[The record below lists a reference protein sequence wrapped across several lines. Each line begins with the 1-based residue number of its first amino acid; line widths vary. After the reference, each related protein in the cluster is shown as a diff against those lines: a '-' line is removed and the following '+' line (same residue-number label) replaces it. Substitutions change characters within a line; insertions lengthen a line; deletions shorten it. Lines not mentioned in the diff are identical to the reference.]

1 MDLLYSLSRYN
12 KRNLNI
18 PIRGH
23 MMRNVVALVC
33 LIATLLATGTAHA
46 QNSSTFGENIIPGL
60 AHRESEL
67 RAGLLYDISNNTI
80 VWQKD
85 MNYAYPIASLTK
97 MMVALLAVED
107 IKAEKRDW
115 SDEIVVTRSYRKSPK
130 SRKVIV
136 TKETYTL
143 ESLVQLAMIPSNNDA
158 CSDIGRHLNG
168 SVESFVL
175 RMNQRAVEL
184 GMTQTFFSNPSG
196 LPGLVSEI
204 DNSSSPKDLLKLC
217 LELLKH
223 EEMLQITSIGY
234 AEISNDKTKGVHR
247 NHNRLVIDYD
257 DHVDGLKTGFTR
269 RAGFCLAA
277 TAKIEDS
284 RLVCI
289 VLGVGTSTVRNEIV
303 ATLLN
308 NYYAT
313 IGCGRMKPSF
323 KEPEKIVA
331 QNDSGVVYKTVWT
344 KQRQIHKVRSGESL
358 TVIAKKYK
366 VTFQQLKK
374 WNKLKNDRIHPGQQI
389 AVYVNVKKKIAI
401 KPEPKNEEDK
411 EDGSDERD
419 KTIQAGTTVDSSR
432 TESLNV
438 VANNPAPTKKA
449 EPAKPT
455 QKKVEPKV
463 KYVYHTVQPGDT
475 LWGISKKYKGVT
487 PEDIR
492 KANNLSDANQIQPG
506 KKLKIKLGG

>member
-1 MDLLYSLSRYN
+1 ML
-12 KRNLNI
+12 
-18 PIRGH
+18 G
-23 MMRNVVALVC
+23 VAY
-33 LIATLLATGTAHA
+33 A
-46 QNSSTFGENIIPGL
+46 QQDPHFKVEIVPGL
-60 AHRESEL
+60 GHRESEL
-67 RAGLLYDISNNTI
+67 KAGLLYDLSNQTI

-97 MMVALLAVED
+97 MMVTLLAVED

-115 SDEIVVTRSYRKSPK
+115 SDEIVVTRSYRKSPR

-136 TKETYTL
+136 TQQTYTL
-143 ESLVQLAMIPSNNDA
+143 ESLIQLAMIPSNNEA
-158 CSDIGRHLNG
+158 CSDIARYLNG

-175 RMNQRAVEL
+175 RMNQRAMEL
-184 GMTQTFFSNPSG
+184 GMSQTFFSNPSG

-223 EEMLQITSIGY
+223 EEVLRITSIGY

-277 TAKIEDS
+277 TSKIEDS
-284 RLVCI
+284 RLICI
-289 VLGVGTSTVRNEIV
+289 VLGVASSSVRNEIV

-308 NYYAT
+308 NYYAV
-313 IGCGRMKPSF
+313 IGCGKMKPSF
-323 KEPEKIVA
+323 KEPERVIA

-344 KQRQIHKVRSGESL
+344 KQRQTHKVKSGESL
-358 TVIAKKYK
+358 TVIARKYK

-374 WNKLKNDRIHPGQQI
+374 WNKLKGDRIHPGQQL

-401 KPEPKNEEDK
+401 KPDPKNEEEDEPAEDPTPKQALTPTDSTKIQPKK
-411 EDGSDERD
+411 E
-419 KTIQAGTTVDSSR
+419 
-432 TESLNV
+432 V
-438 VANNPAPTKKA
+438 VQNATPTK
-449 EPAKPT
+449 PAVASNAPE
-455 QKKVEPKV
+455 KKSPPKV

-475 LWGISKKYKGVT
+475 LWGIAKKYKGVT

-492 KANNLSDANQIQPG
+492 KTNNLSDANQIQPG
-506 KKLKIKLGG
+506 KKLKIKIGG

>member
-1 MDLLYSLSRYN
+1 
-12 KRNLNI
+12 
-18 PIRGH
+18 
-23 MMRNVVALVC
+23 MMRKIIALVC
-33 LIATLLATGTAHA
+33 LIALQLATGTAHA
-46 QNSSTFGENIIPGL
+46 QNSPSFREHIIPGL

-67 RAGLLYDISNNTI
+67 RAGLLYDVSNHTI

-115 SDEIVVTRSYRKSPK
+115 SDEIVVTRSYRKSPR

-136 TKETYTL
+136 TKQTYTL
-143 ESLVQLAMIPSNNDA
+143 ESLVQSAMIPSNNDA

-168 SVESFVL
+168 SVEAFVL
-175 RMNQRAVEL
+175 RMNQRAAEL

-223 EEMLQITSIGY
+223 DEMLRITSIGY
-234 AEISNDKTKGVHR
+234 AEISNGKTKGVHR

-257 DHVDGLKTGFTR
+257 DHVDGLKTGYTR

-289 VLGVGTSTVRNEIV
+289 VLGVATSTVRNEIV
-303 ATLLN
+303 ATMLN

-313 IGCGRMKPSF
+313 MGCGRMKPSF
-323 KEPEKIVA
+323 KEPERVVA

-344 KQRQIHKVRSGESL
+344 KQRQTHKVKSGESL
-358 TVIAKKYK
+358 TVIARKYK

-374 WNKLKNDRIHPGQQI
+374 WNHLKNDRIHPGQQI

-401 KPEPKNEEDK
+401 KPEPKNEEEK
-411 EDGSDERD
+411 EDDHDERD
-419 KTIQAGTTVDSSR
+419 IQIQAGTTTDS
-432 TESLNV
+432 TKAAALKE
-438 VANNPAPTKKA
+438 VAQNPAPTKKV
-449 EPAKPT
+449 EPASTP

-475 LWGISKKYKGVT
+475 LWSIARKYRGVSA
-487 PEDIR
+487 EDI
-492 KANNLSDANQIQPG
+492 KKTNKLPNPNVIQPG
-506 KKLKIKLGG
+506 TKLKIKLG